1 MMSFATGFVQSN
13 ILLQTQILLISIAS
27 DASLLP
33 TFFSVNSWDYGVLT
47 VNSSGPGYK
56 EQPNIKCKFFINW
69 QGHPMTFF
77 GKITVLRSK
86 YCLKFSKSQQRLKI
100 SG

>member
-33 TFFSVNSWDYGVLT
+33 PFFSVNSW
-47 VNSSGPGYK
+47 
-56 EQPNIKCKFFINW
+56 E
-69 QGHPMTFF
+69 
-77 GKITVLRSK
+77 
-86 YCLKFSKSQQRLKI
+86 
-100 SG
+100 

>member
-33 TFFSVNSWDYGVLT
+33 TFFFLLIVEN
-47 VNSSGPGYK
+47 
-56 EQPNIKCKFFINW
+56 NIRICPELF
-69 QGHPMTFF
+69 QG
-77 GKITVLRSK
+77 
-86 YCLKFSKSQQRLKI
+86 
-100 SG
+100 